1 MEIMEKFLSPAGRNK
16 LATYTKK
23 QKSVPLYVVGVHVNE
38 TELICSMPKQA
49 SGQKTTGLPSITTY
63 RKKVEWNG
71 ATDFVVPPSCF
82 DFLCTKESTYQDAF
96 SSFLK
101 ESVLESLKKPA
112 NGVVIVAFSFPVH
125 SLWNNSK
132 EDLQKLV
139 DHCFADC
146 KWLVP
151 TVAPILDYGP
161 GEVQDSFVYVDRT
174 WTTFFLDKKKYSVAF
189 GTDTDFQSFR
199 CNDYLNNSTRE
210 WTQKSY
216 SSWETGFTDIC
227 RTLSKFRKGPKQP
240 IVGFAGE
247 KYRDIIVKSIAGS
260 GLAID
265 SVTWKNPADITAKVL
280 LPSASK
286 SSGDYKM
293 GADSENHGLKGK
305 RGHKQDGGKDERQVK
320 TTEDLFKW

>member
-1 MEIMEKFLSPAGRNK
+1 MEMIEKFLSPAGRNK

-23 QKSVPLYVVGVHVNE
+23 QKSVPLYVVGIHVNE
-38 TELICSMPKQA
+38 TELICSKPKQA

-63 RKKVEWNG
+63 RKNVAWNG
-71 ATDFVVPPSCF
+71 ATDFVVPPSHF
-82 DFLCTKESTYQDAF
+82 EFLCTKESTYQDVF
-96 SSFLK
+96 SLFLK
-101 ESVLESLKKPA
+101 ESVLKLLKKPV
-112 NGVVIVAFSFPVH
+112 NGAVIVVFSFPIH

-139 DHCFADC
+139 DQCFTDC

-161 GEVQDSFVYVDRT
+161 GEGQDSFVYVDRK

-189 GTDTDFQSFR
+189 GTDTDFHSFR

-210 WTQKSY
+210 WMQKSY
-216 SSWETGFTDIC
+216 PSWETGFTDIC
-227 RTLSKFRKGPKQP
+227 RTLTKFRKGTNQP
-240 IVGFAGE
+240 FIGFAGE
-247 KYRDIIVKSIAGS
+247 NYRDAIAKSITGS

-265 SVTWKNPADITAKVL
+265 PVIWKNPADITANVV

-286 SSGDYKM
+286 SSNDDKT
-293 GADSENHGLKGK
+293 GADTKNHGSTGK
-305 RGHKQDGGKDERQVK
+305 RGHKQDGGNDERQVK